1 MRRSRW
7 PPDQRTPQESV
18 NGRGSQT
25 VAGSRHALKTIAAV
39 LGAAGW
45 LVFAAPV
52 RAEPPSFESVRA
64 AWTISE
70 GSLLDRNGVL
80 LQQRRLDPNVRRLAW
95 TPLDGVSPALVRA
108 LLAAEDR
115 RFFTH
120 GGVDA
125 RAIAGAVWPLSMQ
138 LAALLDP
145 ALGTAS
151 GRRSWRQKFAQMGA
165 AIELERS
172 WSKHQILEAYL
183 NRVGFRGEVQ
193 GIRAASQ
200 RLFGKDPSGLSEAE
214 SLLIAAVLPAPNRD
228 PQRVSDKACAIARS
242 GSFATPCD
250 ELRDLAL
257 HSFERPA
264 LHATSGDAPHLA
276 KRLLIRPG
284 QSIATTLDAHLQ
296 RAALQSLQVHL
307 RALVSRNVRDG
318 AAVVVDNATGDVL
331 AYVASGGPYSRS
343 PEVDGVLA
351 RRQAGSTLKPFLYG
365 LALER
370 RYLTAASLLDDT
382 PVHLETTTGLYIPQ
396 NYDREFKGTVSV
408 RTALAGSLNVPAVR
422 TLALVGVRRFRDRL
436 YDLGYRGLNED
447 GDYYGYSLALGS
459 AEVSLLEQ
467 VNAYRTLANSGVFS
481 PLRLRPD
488 EAIVPPRP
496 VLPAAASFI
505 VADILADRAGRAI
518 TFGLDNPLTTRY
530 WSAVKTGTSKEMRD
544 NWCIGFTRRY
554 TVGVWVGNFEG
565 DPMRDV
571 SGIAGAAPVWLE
583 LMDELQAEDGSG
595 SDMPQPVAGLE
606 RRTVR
611 FEPPLEPPRAEWF
624 LAGTETTALRRNPE
638 EQRRPRIASPP
649 NGVVIALDPDVPGD
663 RQSVFFI
670 AQAVRPGTWFQLDGQ
685 KFATADQPG
694 KWLPLPGRHRLVLR
708 AADGKQLD
716 AVDFSVRRPR
726 MAGQDRPR

>member
-1 MRRSRW
+1 MLGVSGW
-7 PPDQRTPQESV
+7 LLF
-18 NGRGSQT
+18 
-25 VAGSRHALKTIAAV
+25 AAAV
-39 LGAAGW
+39 H
-45 LVFAAPV
+45 
-52 RAEPPSFESVRA
+52 AEPPTFESVRA
-64 AWTISE
+64 SWTISE

-80 LQQRRLDPNVRRLAW
+80 LHQRRLDPSVRRLAW
-95 TPLDGVSPALVRA
+95 TPLDEVSPALIRA

-115 RFFTH
+115 RFFSH
-120 GGVDA
+120 HGVDP
-125 RAIAGAVWPLSMQ
+125 RAIAGAVWQRVSGGRARGASTLSMQ

-145 ALGTAS
+145 TLGTVS
-151 GRRSWRQKFAQMGA
+151 GRRSWRQKFAQMWA
-165 AIELERS
+165 AAELERS
-172 WSKHQILEAYL
+172 WSKRQILEAYL

-193 GIRAASQ
+193 GLAAASH

-228 PQRVSDKACAIARS
+228 AQRVAAKACAIARS
-242 GSFATPCD
+242 GTFTTACG
-250 ELRDLAL
+250 ELRALAL
-257 HSFERPA
+257 RSFERPA
-264 LHATSGDAPHLA
+264 LPAASGDAPHLA
-276 KRLLIRPG
+276 ERLLTRPG
-284 QSIATTLDAHLQ
+284 QSVTTTLDAHLQ
-296 RAALQSLQVHL
+296 RTALEALQAHL
-307 RALVSRNVRDG
+307 RALTGRNVRDG
-318 AAVVVDNATGDVL
+318 AAVVVDNASGDVL

-343 PEVDGVLA
+343 PQVDGIQA

-436 YDLGYRGLNED
+436 YDLGYRGLSED
-447 GDYYGYSLALGS
+447 GEYYGYSLALGS

-467 VNAYRTLANSGVFS
+467 VNAYRTLANGGLWS

-488 EAIVPPRP
+488 DAIVPPRAA
-496 VLPAAASFI
+496 LPAAASFI
-505 VADILADRAGRAI
+505 VADILADRAGRSI

-571 SGIAGAAPVWLE
+571 SGITGAAPVWLE
-583 LMDELQAEDGSG
+583 LMDELQARGGVGD
-595 SDMPQPVAGLE
+595 DPPQPVAGLE
-606 RRTVR
+606 RRAVH
-611 FEPPLEPPRAEWF
+611 FEPPLESPRAEWF
-624 LAGTETTALRRNPE
+624 LAGTETTVLRRNPV

-649 NGVVIALDPDVPGD
+649 NGVVIALDPDVPGE
-663 RQSVFFI
+663 RQAVFFI
-670 AQAVRPGTWFQLDGQ
+670 AQAVRPGAWFVLDGQ
-685 KFATADQPG
+685 KFAPADQPE
-694 KWLPLPGRHRLVLR
+694 KWRPLPGRHRLVLM
-708 AADGKQLD
+708 AADGRQLD
-716 AVDFSVRRPR
+716 SVDFNVRRPR
-726 MAGQDRPR
+726 AASGPQASAAQ